1 MQRRRRYR
9 IVSIVLCLAL
19 GGVAVVT
26 ACSNYG
32 EGERC
37 DVNNN
42 NDDCQNPLQC
52 TPKAQ
57 INSPFNSSDRCC
69 PVDRATATHPA
80 CTQLQATLDG
90 AAPPSETGPGTDAV
104 AADAPAETS
113 AVEAGTDADAADGSE
128 GG

>member
-1 MQRRRRYR
+1 MQRPRRYQ
-9 IVSIVLCLAL
+9 IVSIVLCLVL
-19 GGVAVVT
+19 GGLGVVT

-57 INSPFNSSDRCC
+57 INAPFNSSDRCC

-80 CTQLQATLDG
+80 CTQLQATIDA
-90 AAPPSETGPGTDAV
+90 AAPPETGPGTDATV
-104 AADAPAETS
+104 DAPVETS
-113 AVEAGTDADAADGSE
+113 TVEAGTDADAADSSE